1 MYSLDSDK
9 TSTIIVSTN
18 YRSVVDL

>member
-9 TSTIIVSTN
+9 TSIIIVSTN